1 MLVALLSDFGLQD
14 HYVGVMKGQILR
26 HCPGA
31 QLVDISHQVS
41 PQSIDEGAYFLE
53 QSVSYFPRGTV
64 FLCVVDPGV
73 GSERKAVA
81 LRAGGHFFVAPDNG
95 LLGRALDRLGGAQEI
110 VELSQPEQ
118 RSATFHGRD
127 IFAPAAGKLAA
138 GKTLKSLGS
147 PLADL
152 VKLPKSTTIFRSEEL
167 EVTVLSVDRF
177 GNVIFDFPKA
187 RQWEPLR
194 PGNSFH
200 IRARELPFCF
210 TYSRVLA
217 GQSLLLWNS
226 SEYLELALRD
236 GNAAQEWN
244 LRPGERVNIGLKAAK
259 FPG

>member
-14 HYVGVMKGQILR
+14 HYVGVMKGQILS

-53 QSVSYFPRGTV
+53 QSVSYFPLGTV

-95 LLGRALDRLGGAQEI
+95 LLGRALDRLDGTQEI
-110 VELSQPEQ
+110 VELYPVEQ
-118 RSATFHGRD
+118 KSATFHGRD

-138 GKTLKSLGS
+138 GVSLHSLGS
-147 PLADL
+147 PLENL
-152 VKLPKSTTIFRSEEL
+152 LRRPKATTIFRAQEV

-194 PGNSFH
+194 PGNSFQ
-200 IRARELPFCF
+200 IGGRELPFCF

-236 GNAAQEWN
+236 GNAAQEWK
-244 LRPGERVNIGLKAAK
+244 LSPGERVNISLRQD
-259 FPG
+259 